1 MSNYHSTNYL
11 LIAKGNLCLQRKDL
25 MIAIFKKQSN
35 LQKQCVNLTLWASN
49 GDTLNIQHLCDG
61 LLPKNISWEIS
72 KLGAGRRKRVNP
84 PLSQA
89 WQLGNQRASS
99 EVWRFNKRRPPFW
112 RELKKWPR
120 SQDNFKPIMAELE
133 PTLCLDK
140 SPRVS

>member
-49 GDTLNIQHLCDG
+49 GDTLNTQHLCDG

-72 KLGAGRRKRVNP
+72 KLGAGRRKRVTH
-84 PLSQA
+84 PLVKHGS
-89 WQLGNQRASS
+89 WGTREHLVKSGDSTKEDLLFGGN
-99 EVWRFNKRRPPFW
+99 
-112 RELKKWPR
+112 
-120 SQDNFKPIMAELE
+120 
-133 PTLCLDK
+133 
-140 SPRVS
+140 